1 MCTADTFSLQLIK
14 FINAKLG
21 KNIVT
26 FCFDHSKIV
35 MPIAWAVN
43 QPIFDGLVKKV
54 DALIFNGKKVRDTCN
69 SFS

>member
-26 FCFDHSKIV
+26 FCFDQSKIV